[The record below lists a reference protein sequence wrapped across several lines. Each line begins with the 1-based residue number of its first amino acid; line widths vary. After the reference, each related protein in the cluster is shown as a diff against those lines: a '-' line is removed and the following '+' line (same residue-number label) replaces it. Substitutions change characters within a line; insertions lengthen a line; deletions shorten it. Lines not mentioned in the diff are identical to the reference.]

1 MSSNQDTLL
10 LYVSSQRAC
19 LIIKFLPHI
28 IPQFVK
34 ILLNTTLLDLDI
46 CHSLTIEKE
55 SLCKFLVKMVS
66 IYSLSESFFFF
77 LILRKFI
84 LTLSAP
90 NPVLFPF
97 SFIEI

>member
-66 IYSLSESFFFF
+66 IYSLSESFFFSWF
-77 LILRKFI
+77 
-84 LTLSAP
+84 
-90 NPVLFPF
+90 
-97 SFIEI
+97 